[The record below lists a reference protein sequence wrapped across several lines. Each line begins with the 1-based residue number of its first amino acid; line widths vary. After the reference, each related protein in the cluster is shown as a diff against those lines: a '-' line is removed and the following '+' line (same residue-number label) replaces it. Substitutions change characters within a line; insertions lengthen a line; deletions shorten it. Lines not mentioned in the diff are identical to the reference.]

1 MIELVGASKTER
13 DLHGIAQRLAEP
25 GVALLGQISTIEA
38 AEAGVF
44 AELGGRYVATG
55 ATMRSL
61 TLPEAPHAIRRVTA
75 GSLEFGTDVGY
86 ARYLTEHVGPETDG
100 GGLKRP
106 KPVAVLKLT
115 APMRQK
121 VAHDV
126 LDHIVGE
133 SGGMG
138 LGGSFIGG
146 ML

>member
-1 MIELVGASKTER
+1 MIEVVGAAKTVS
-13 DLHGIAQRLAEP
+13 DLHGMAERLEHPEAILRAQATTL
-25 GVALLGQISTIEA
+25 EA

-61 TLPEAPHAIRRVTA
+61 TLPAGPDAIRRTTA
-75 GSLEFGTDVGY
+75 GSLEFGTSVRY
-86 ARYLTEHVGPETDG
+86 ARYLTETVGPETEA

-106 KPVAVLKLT
+106 LPVAVLKLT
-115 APMRQK
+115 APTRQL

-126 LDHIVGE
+126 LDHIVGDA
-133 SGGMG
+133 GGLG

>member
-1 MIELVGASKTER
+1 MIELVGATKTVS
-13 DLHGIAQRLAEP
+13 DLHGIAERLDSP
-25 GVALLGQISTIEA
+25 NIALLREIPTLEA

-61 TLPEAPHAIRRVTA
+61 TLPEAPHAVRRVEA
-75 GSLEFGTDVGY
+75 GSLEFGTDIGY
-86 ARYLTEHVGPETDG
+86 ARYLTEHVGPETED

-106 KPVAVLKLT
+106 KPVAVLKLSLPT
-115 APMRQK
+115 RQK

-138 LGGSFIGG
+138 FGGSLLGG

>member
-1 MIELVGASKTER
+1 MIELVGATKAEH
-13 DLHGIAQRLAEP
+13 DLHGMAQRLAEP
-25 GVALLGQISTIEA
+25 DVALLRRDPTIEA

-44 AELGGRYVATG
+44 AELGGRYVDTG
-55 ATMRSL
+55 TTMRSL
-61 TLPEAPHAIRRVTA
+61 TLPEAPHAVRRIEA

-86 ARYLTEHVGPETDG
+86 ARYLTEHVGPETDA

-115 APMRQK
+115 LPMRQK

-138 LGGSFIGG
+138 LGSSFIGG